1 MTCGKGFCRNF
12 DLKKHVRKLHDSNHE
27 KNAKTSTVSNSNSKV
42 NTTSSATRDSKSES
56 PTLSPT
62 LNRYS
67 SKVSLSDVTPFT
79 SDVSKTST
87 PLYHSIGQ
95 LL

>member
-12 DLKKHVRKLHDSNHE
+12 DLKKHVRKLHDSIHD
-27 KNAKTSTVSNSNSKV
+27 KTGKPSTNSTLNSKL
-42 NTTSSATRDSKSES
+42 NSSTTGGQDSKNDSQIL
-56 PTLSPT
+56 T
-62 LNRYS
+62 RYQ
-67 SKVSLSDVTPFT
+67 SKVGFNSVTSFGAET
-79 SDVSKTST
+79 ATTST